1 MIEKLTNVWKW
12 LGTKQLANAF
22 KDHMIIKGVQKH
34 DSRRKDNHNTYMIDG
49 KSTNWNRVQCY
60 YHKDSEKYCE
70 ENLLLVL
77 RKEAGNY
84 FIVQR
89 KNDRAF
95 EVDYS
100 GIRHYDEKL
109 LNEIYSEHQM
119 LFDKLFEIAEQRNEG
134 VERS

>member
-1 MIEKLTNVWKW
+1 MIEKLTKVWKQ
-12 LGTKQLANAF
+12 LGTKQFANVF
-22 KDHMIIKGVQKH
+22 KAYMITLGVKEH
-34 DSRRKDNHNTYMIDG
+34 DSRRKVNLNTYMIDG

-89 KNDRAF
+89 RDERAF
-95 EVDYS
+95 EIDYS
-100 GIRHYDEKL
+100 GLRHFDEKL
-109 LNEIYSEHQM
+109 LKEIYSEHKM
-119 LFDKLFEIAEQRNEG
+119 LFDKLFEIAEQRSEG
-134 VERS
+134 VERD